1 MSSDEGV
8 RGLCLLRFLE
18 TQVRRRGEGSVY

>member
-8 RGLCLLRFLE
+8 RGLCLLHFLE
-18 TQVRRRGEGSVY
+18 AQVRRRGEGSVY